1 MPEGG
6 FPASPIM
13 LIERDH
19 AGGGM
24 RVLGIDPGTLTSGY
38 GIVAEEDHK
47 LFHVVSGG
55 ISPSANQPFPKRLK
69 KIYEELEKI
78 ISKHRPHVVVIEDL
92 FVSKNIKSAL
102 KLGHARGVAILAA
115 MNADL
120 PVFEYA
126 PLEVKQAVVGHGKA
140 EKKQVQLM
148 VKAILDMPKIPHPAD
163 AADALAAAIC
173 HIHSSRLREI
183 LKSPASLRQTRGV
196 GALRNAD
203 VRRLQAG

>member
-1 MPEGG
+1 
-6 FPASPIM
+6 
-13 LIERDH
+13 
-19 AGGGM
+19 M

-47 LFHVVSGG
+47 LFHVASGG
-55 ISPSANQPFPKRLK
+55 ISPSAKQPFPKRLK
-69 KIYEELEKI
+69 KIYEELVKI
-78 ISKHRPHVVVIEDL
+78 IDQYRPHVVVVEDL

-115 MNADL
+115 MNAGL
-120 PVFEYA
+120 PVFEYS
-126 PLEVKQAVVGHGKA
+126 PLEVKQAVVGNGKA

-148 VKAILDMPKIPHPAD
+148 VKALLELTKVPHPAD

-183 LKSPASLRQTRGV
+183 LRNPTSLRPSSRGNNSF
-196 GALRNAD
+196 RS
-203 VRRLQAG
+203 AGRMR

>member
-1 MPEGG
+1 
-6 FPASPIM
+6 
-13 LIERDH
+13 
-19 AGGGM
+19 M
-24 RVLGIDPGTLTSGY
+24 RVLGIDPGTLTSGF

-55 ISPSANQPFPKRLK
+55 ISPSAKQPFPKRLK

-78 ISKHRPHVVVIEDL
+78 IAKHHPHVVVIEDI

-115 MNADL
+115 MNAGL

-126 PLEVKQAVVGHGKA
+126 PLEVKQAVVGNGKA
-140 EKKQVQLM
+140 EKKQVQFM
-148 VKAILDMPKIPHPAD
+148 VKTLLDLQKVPHPAD

-183 LKSPASLRQTRGV
+183 LRSPAALREPGRGI
-196 GALRNAD
+196 GALRGTAG
-203 VRRLQAG
+203 RKPQAG

>member
-1 MPEGG
+1 
-6 FPASPIM
+6 
-13 LIERDH
+13 
-19 AGGGM
+19 M

-55 ISPSANQPFPKRLK
+55 ISPSANQPFPRRLK

-78 ISKHRPHVVVIEDL
+78 IEKHRPHVVVIEDL

-148 VKAILDMPKIPHPAD
+148 VKALLDMPKVPHPAD

-183 LKSPASLRQTRGV
+183 LKAPASLRQPGRMTGS
-196 GALRNAD
+196 LRSAD
-203 VRRLQAG
+203 TRRLQAG

>member
-1 MPEGG
+1 MSLHCIPIFNFQFPMSFIRRGG
-6 FPASPIM
+6 
-13 LIERDH
+13 R
-19 AGGGM
+19 M

-47 LFHVVSGG
+47 LFHIVSGG
-55 ISPSANQPFPKRLK
+55 ISPSAKQPFPRRLK

-78 ISKHRPHVVVIEDL
+78 INTHRPHVVVVENL
-92 FVSKNIKSAL
+92 FVSKNIQSAL

-115 MNADL
+115 MNAGL
-120 PVFEYA
+120 PVFEYS

-148 VKAILDMPKIPHPAD
+148 VKALLDLPKIPHPAD

-173 HIHSSRLREI
+173 HIHASRLKEI
-183 LKSPASLRQTRGV
+183 LKNSSSLRQPARSLSALRGV
-196 GALRNAD
+196 GG
-203 VRRLQAG
+203 RRT

>member
-1 MPEGG
+1 
-6 FPASPIM
+6 
-13 LIERDH
+13 
-19 AGGGM
+19 M
-24 RVLGIDPGTLTSGY
+24 RVMGIDPGTLTSGY

-55 ISPSANQPFPKRLK
+55 ITPSAKQPFPTRLK

-78 ISKHRPHVVVIEDL
+78 IDKHKPHVVVVEDL

-102 KLGHARGVAILAA
+102 KLGHARGIAILAA
-115 MNADL
+115 MNAGL

-126 PLEVKQAVVGHGKA
+126 PLEVKQAVVGYGKA

-148 VKAILDMPKIPHPAD
+148 VKALLDLPKIPHPAD

-183 LKSPASLRQTRGV
+183 LKNPAALRQPGKGLAVSRGTS
-196 GALRNAD
+196 GRALPAGYR
-203 VRRLQAG
+203 QA

>member
-1 MPEGG
+1 
-6 FPASPIM
+6 
-13 LIERDH
+13 
-19 AGGGM
+19 M
-24 RVLGIDPGTLTSGY
+24 RVLGVDPGTLTSGY

-47 LFHVVSGG
+47 LFHVASGG
-55 ISPSANQPFPKRLK
+55 ISPSAKQPFPKRLK

-78 ISKHRPHVVVIEDL
+78 IGKYHPHAVVIEDL

-115 MNADL
+115 MNAGL

-126 PLEVKQAVVGHGKA
+126 PLEVKQAVVGNGKA
-140 EKKQVQLM
+140 DKKQVQLM
-148 VKAILDMPKIPHPAD
+148 VKTLLDLPKVPHPAD

-183 LKSPASLRQTRGV
+183 LKNSPSLRQPAKTV
-196 GALRNAD
+196 GALRGA
-203 VRRLQAG
+203 VGRGALAG

>member
-1 MPEGG
+1 
-6 FPASPIM
+6 
-13 LIERDH
+13 
-19 AGGGM
+19 M

-47 LFHVVSGG
+47 LFHVASGG
-55 ISPSANQPFPKRLK
+55 ISPSAKHPFPRRLK
-69 KIYEELEKI
+69 KIYEELLKVI
-78 ISKHRPHVVVIEDL
+78 ALHRPQVVVVEDL

-115 MNADL
+115 MNTGL
-120 PVFEYA
+120 PVFEYT
-126 PLEVKQAVVGHGKA
+126 PLEVKQAVVGNGKA

-148 VKAILDMPKIPHPAD
+148 VKVLLDLQKTPHPAD

-183 LKSPASLRQTRGV
+183 MKNPA
-196 GALRNAD
+196 ALRLPSRSISSYRS
-203 VRRLQAG
+203 VGRMR

>member
-1 MPEGG
+1 
-6 FPASPIM
+6 
-13 LIERDH
+13 
-19 AGGGM
+19 M

-55 ISPSANQPFPKRLK
+55 ISPSAKHPFPKRLK

-78 ISKHRPHVVVIEDL
+78 IEKYRPHVVVVEDL

-115 MNADL
+115 MNAGL

-148 VKAILDMPKIPHPAD
+148 VKALLDLQKVPHPAD

-183 LKSPASLRQTRGV
+183 LKSPAALRQPGRGIGPV
-196 GALRNAD
+196 KGTGG
-203 VRRLQAG
+203 RRPQAG

>member
-1 MPEGG
+1 
-6 FPASPIM
+6 
-13 LIERDH
+13 
-19 AGGGM
+19 M

-38 GIVAEEDHK
+38 GIVAEENHK
-47 LFHVVSGG
+47 LFHVASGG
-55 ISPSANQPFPKRLK
+55 ISPSAKQPFPKRLK

-78 ISKHRPHVVVIEDL
+78 IEKYRPHVVVVEDL

-115 MNADL
+115 MNAGL

-148 VKAILDMPKIPHPAD
+148 VKTLLDLQKVPHPAD

-183 LKSPASLRQTRGV
+183 LKSPSYLRQQGRGLGTTKGSV
-196 GALRNAD
+196 
-203 VRRLQAG
+203 VRRTQAG

>member
-1 MPEGG
+1 
-6 FPASPIM
+6 
-13 LIERDH
+13 
-19 AGGGM
+19 M
-24 RVLGIDPGTLTSGY
+24 RVLGIDPGTQTSGY
-38 GIVAEEDHK
+38 GIVAEEDHR
-47 LFHVVSGG
+47 LFHIVSGG
-55 ISPSANQPFPKRLK
+55 ISPSAKQPLPKRLK

-78 ISKHRPHVVVIEDL
+78 IDKYRPHVVVVEDL
-92 FVSKNIKSAL
+92 FVSKNSKSAL

-115 MNADL
+115 MNAGL

-148 VKAILDMPKIPHPAD
+148 VKTLLDLPKAPHPAD

-183 LKSPASLRQTRGV
+183 LKTSASLRTPGRAGNTLK
-196 GALRNAD
+196 GAGGPRT
-203 VRRLQAG
+203 QAG